1 MQILPCHADSYR
13 QHLLTEVVACTPA
26 PGHPDT
32 FQVELRETI
41 LYPGGGGQ
49 PADQGRVGGLE
60 VLEIIENEPNVV
72 RLAGDLP
79 LGPTTIE
86 LDWARRFDLMQQHTA
101 QHLITALAQ
110 RDFGL
115 ATTAFHLNPERS
127 DIVLATPSVPT
138 DVLAALAERV
148 NAAIRAAHPVTPRF
162 VTEAELASI
171 RFRRLPGEH
180 DGLLRVIEIE
190 GVDRNTCGGTHVANT
205 AELQAIFFTEQENRQ
220 GVTRLHWLAGGRVL
234 AALHGGWTRGA
245 ELTALLRCNPAEQAD
260 AVARLL
266 QQNKDFA
273 KETKALSLEVAQAL
287 GEGLAATAGPV
298 ATLHRASGD
307 PAFLSA
313 VARAAQ
319 ARRPDLLLLLTARS
333 EGTAGCFLVA
343 GPADRVP
350 TLGPAVA
357 QVLEGSG
364 GGRGGLYQGKATRL
378 DLHAQA
384 LERLLA

>member
-13 QHLLTEVVACTPA
+13 QHLVTEVVACTPA

-32 FQVELRETI
+32 FRVELRETI

-49 PADQGRVGGLE
+49 PADQGRVGGME

-79 LGPTTIE
+79 LGPTTIT

-205 AELQAIFFTEQENRQ
+205 AEIGAVV
-220 GVTRLHWLAGGRVL
+220 VTKIEKKSAKTRRVVL
-234 AALHGGWTRGA
+234 GFA
-245 ELTALLRCNPAEQAD
+245 EP
-260 AVARLL
+260 
-266 QQNKDFA
+266 
-273 KETKALSLEVAQAL
+273 S
-287 GEGLAATAGPV
+287 
-298 ATLHRASGD
+298 
-307 PAFLSA
+307 
-313 VARAAQ
+313 
-319 ARRPDLLLLLTARS
+319 
-333 EGTAGCFLVA
+333 
-343 GPADRVP
+343 
-350 TLGPAVA
+350 
-357 QVLEGSG
+357 
-364 GGRGGLYQGKATRL
+364 
-378 DLHAQA
+378 
-384 LERLLA
+384 